1 MPKVSDYDLALRRH
15 DILDGARQC
24 FAEYGYDGATV
35 SRLEAATVKARG
47 AIFHHFGSKEGLFL
61 ALAEQDAAD
70 MAAVVAEDGLV
81 AVMRDIISNPDGYGW
96 LGTRLETIRR
106 LRSDAEFRTQW
117 LEHQAR
123 LDQAVR
129 ERLSQTT
136 AEGTLRSDYSLRT
149 LELFLELI
157 LDGIIVRQA
166 SGRAAESTQDL
177 HYVLDLVE
185 ESVRAGR

>member
-35 SRLEAATVKARG
+35 SRLEAATGKSRG